1 MPVILAIEND
11 KQQITQLTSIV
22 RGLGAELVLAESAER
37 ALKLLAQRV
46 PDLILTPALLLP
58 KDDIALT
65 NRLRELGDA
74 AVHVQMLSIPILATS
89 SAQRRGRL
97 SILRTGKED
106 SVGCDPDV
114 FSGQLV
120 EYLERAAEEK
130 RTADRSRRAQATM
143 EAAREANGEESAES
157 LLALQPYPPQD
168 FVTEAV
174 DDWSVEAQAADGQ
187 RAGAD
192 EASRIASERRI
203 TEERRAMKAVADAQA
218 AAKAARAANDVR
230 VAQEQRAANAAAEAT
245 EAEQRRAAADAAVAT
260 AEAAR
265 AAAEA
270 KAVAA
275 ERSIEQAVRVATAA
289 RAAEEGVTSQ
299 RISQG

>member
-11 KQQITQLTSIV
+11 RHQITQLTTIV

-37 ALKLLAQRV
+37 ALTLLAQRV
-46 PDLILTPALLLP
+46 PDLILTPPLLLP

-65 NRLRELGDA
+65 TRLRELGDA

-130 RTADRSRRAQATM
+130 RTADRSRRAQATAD
-143 EAAREANGEESAES
+143 AAREANGWEAAEPG
-157 LLALQPYPPQD
+157 LALQPYPPD
-168 FVTEAV
+168 DISTGAV
-174 DDWSVEAQAADGQ
+174 DDWPVEAQATDGQ
-187 RAGAD
+187 PAAD
-192 EASRIASERRI
+192 EATRIASEQRI
-203 TEERRAMKAVADAQA
+203 AEERRAVKAVADAQA
-218 AAKAARAANDVR
+218 ARQAARAANDVR
-230 VAQEQRAANAAAEAT
+230 VAQEQRAANAVAEAT
-245 EAEQRRAAADAAVAT
+245 QAEQH
-260 AEAAR
+260 R

-270 KAVAA
+270 AVADPKHA
-275 ERSIEQAVRVATAA
+275 PAS
-289 RAAEEGVTSQ
+289 
-299 RISQG
+299 